1 MDRSLRA
8 PIGPL
13 VVLYNIYKLGHRH
26 GRRTRYGPRPLFL
39 DVRDFRRRRCG
50 IVRRPLLHRS
60 LPHIVLPY
68 PLITLEMHIRGHAV
82 VRARVVGRHRPRRR
96 RRVWVRGARWHRLT
110 QATTLCVDEGRERHV
125 FQVEREAVRAP
136 HLRPLWRGARG
147 RRR

>member
-26 GRRTRYGPRPLFL
+26 GRRTGNGPRPLFL

-50 IVRRPLLHRS
+50 IVRRPHLHRS

-68 PLITLEMHIRGHAV
+68 PCLLYTSPSPRDATLSRMPSSA
-82 VRARVVGRHRPRRR
+82 
-96 RRVWVRGARWHRLT
+96 
-110 QATTLCVDEGRERHV
+110 
-125 FQVEREAVRAP
+125 
-136 HLRPLWRGARG
+136 
-147 RRR
+147 